1 MSESLMLALAGG
13 ALALPLAL
21 LGIRGIQGLF
31 PPDVPG
37 VQNVVLNG
45 RVLVFTSA
53 VTLVAGVLFGLFPSL
68 RASRLNLRDLLADAS
83 RGNTGAAGGRVR
95 NGLVVAQVGL
105 ALVLLVSA
113 ALLIQGFIGLRRV
126 DLGFRLDNVV
136 TASLSLQPTAYPE
149 PERVTALQ
157 EQLLERV
164 RALPSVETAG
174 GTHYLPLEGYTGTY
188 YSIPTEPP
196 PEPGRYPVVGIRFV
210 TPGFFETMDIRVT
223 AGRSFT
229 GGDRRNA
236 LPVAVINE
244 MLAAKHWPGGSAI
257 GERIT
262 LGEIDHEIVGV
273 VEDTREAGPD
283 EEVVEMVYQPAFQQN
298 IRTLHLVVR
307 TAAGPEAMA
316 ERLRAVLAELDP
328 DQPVYAVTTLS
339 ERLKDQLAGNM
350 AMVKV
355 LAALGL
361 VAFVLSAV
369 GVYGVMA
376 YTVAQRTGE
385 LGVRMALGAGSRDVL
400 LLVLRRGTAL
410 TAVGIGLGL
419 LIALGVTR
427 LLAFFLLGVSP
438 YSPVPFLGV
447 TLLLAATGLL
457 ASWLPAVRAAR
468 VDPLVVLRTE

>member
-1 MSESLMLALAGG
+1 
-13 ALALPLAL
+13 
-21 LGIRGIQGLF
+21 
-31 PPDVPG
+31 
-37 VQNVVLNG
+37 
-45 RVLVFTSA
+45 
-53 VTLVAGVLFGLFPSL
+53 
-68 RASRLNLRDLLADAS
+68 
-83 RGNTGAAGGRVR
+83 
-95 NGLVVAQVGL
+95 
-105 ALVLLVSA
+105 
-113 ALLIQGFIGLRRV
+113 
-126 DLGFRLDNVV
+126 
-136 TASLSLQPTAYPE
+136 
-149 PERVTALQ
+149 
-157 EQLLERV
+157 
-164 RALPSVETAG
+164 
-174 GTHYLPLEGYTGTY
+174 
-188 YSIPTEPP
+188 
-196 PEPGRYPVVGIRFV
+196 
-210 TPGFFETMDIRVT
+210 MDIRVT